1 MYYHYFPESFIALR
15 EEIDHHPDLLTI
27 LKLQPDSDLY
37 IHLAEIAAY
46 CNVALDGY
54 YTQAEI
60 IKIADIL
67 VRELRAKRVAIIL
80 PFGVS

>member
-1 MYYHYFPESFIALR
+1 MYYHYFPESLIALR

-27 LKLQPDSDLY
+27 LKLQPDSDIY
-37 IHLAEIAAY
+37 IHIAEIAAY
-46 CNVALDGY
+46 CKVVLDGY
-54 YTQAEI
+54 YTQADI
-60 IKIADIL
+60 IRLADIL